1 MLARSERR
9 PGLMGELE
17 SKVDRNSQ
25 RLETLEE
32 DVNTLKIDVAKVH
45 LSLEHSDFRA
55 EERFK
60 SLSTSQMEVKEILK
74 ERMKDEERRAKE
86 SREYRARREQLELQA
101 NLDRQKWVR
110 SLINPQT
117 LFIIFA
123 IILSFFGMR
132 VAEVA
137 EIANLAGI
145 PIPAKQ
151 QGSAPDASEVVAPE

>member
-1 MLARSERR
+1 MS
-9 PGLMGELE
+9 ELE
-17 SKVDRNSQ
+17 CKVDRNSL

-45 LSLEHSDFRA
+45 LTLEHSDFRA

-60 SLSTSQMEVKEILK
+60 SLSTSQMEVKDIIK
-74 ERMKDEERRAKE
+74 EKMKDEEKRAKE
-86 SREYRARREQLELQA
+86 SREYRARREQLELQSD
-101 NLDRQKWVR
+101 LDRQKWLR

-123 IILSFFGMR
+123 IVLSFFGMR

-137 EIANLAGI
+137 EIAQLAGI
-145 PIPAKQ
+145 PIPPKLQ
-151 QGSAPDASEVVAPE
+151 QVAAPESPEVAEPE